1 MHVSSVSRTPV
12 YTLSLSFRT
21 RMILMF
27 GYRFSGME
35 LIETLRTFL
44 ENGEDWERKM
54 TSIRGVTLLKLPQTK
69 SRSASLAI
77 EINPLT
83 EKGTPMKK
91 KGVMIMG
98 ASELDA
104 FREIFNNEKMDI
116 LITSIEAIA
125 PSRKAAKGG
134 KEDILQV

>member
-1 MHVSSVSRTPV
+1 
-12 YTLSLSFRT
+12 
-21 RMILMF
+21 
-27 GYRFSGME
+27 ME

-77 EINPLT
+77 EINPLND
-83 EKGTPMKK
+83 KGTPMKK
-91 KGVMIMG
+91 KGIMIMG
-98 ASELDA
+98 AGELDA

-116 LITSIEAIA
+116 LITSIEAIT

>member
-1 MHVSSVSRTPV
+1 
-12 YTLSLSFRT
+12 
-21 RMILMF
+21 
-27 GYRFSGME
+27 ME

-54 TSIRGVTLLKLPQTK
+54 TSISGVTILKLPATK
-69 SRSASLAI
+69 SRPASLAV

-98 ASELDA
+98 SAELDA
-104 FREIFNNEKMDI
+104 FREIFNSEKMDI
-116 LITSIEAIA
+116 LITTIEAIV
-125 PSRKAAKGG
+125 PSRKAAKGER
-134 KEDILQV
+134 EDILQV

>member
-1 MHVSSVSRTPV
+1 
-12 YTLSLSFRT
+12 
-21 RMILMF
+21 
-27 GYRFSGME
+27 ME
-35 LIETLRTFL
+35 LSETLKTFL

-54 TSIRGVTLLKLPQTK
+54 TSLRGVTILKLPQTK
-69 SRSASLAI
+69 SRPASLAV

-98 ASELDA
+98 ADELDA
-104 FREIFNNEKMDI
+104 FREIFNSEKMDL
-116 LITSIEAIA
+116 LITSIEAIS
-125 PSRKAAKGG
+125 PSRKAAKGE

>member
-1 MHVSSVSRTPV
+1 
-12 YTLSLSFRT
+12 
-21 RMILMF
+21 
-27 GYRFSGME
+27 ME

-69 SRSASLAI
+69 SRPASLAV

-98 ASELDA
+98 SGELDA
-104 FREIFNNEKMDI
+104 FREIFNNEKMDT

-125 PSRKAAKGG
+125 PSRKAAKGE

>member
-1 MHVSSVSRTPV
+1 
-12 YTLSLSFRT
+12 
-21 RMILMF
+21 
-27 GYRFSGME
+27 ME
-35 LIETLRTFL
+35 LTETLRTFL

-54 TSIRGVTLLKLPQTK
+54 TSIRGVTILKLPQTK

-91 KGVMIMG
+91 KGILIMG
-98 ASELDA
+98 AADMHA
-104 FREIFNNEKMDI
+104 FREIFNSEKVEV
-116 LITSIEAIA
+116 LISSIESITPA
-125 PSRKAAKGG
+125 RKGVKGE

>member
-1 MHVSSVSRTPV
+1 
-12 YTLSLSFRT
+12 
-21 RMILMF
+21 
-27 GYRFSGME
+27 ME

-77 EINPLT
+77 EINPLND
-83 EKGTPMKK
+83 KGTPMKK
-91 KGVMIMG
+91 KGIMIMG
-98 ASELDA
+98 AGELDA

-116 LITSIEAIA
+116 LITSIEAIT

-134 KEDILQV
+134 KEDNLQV